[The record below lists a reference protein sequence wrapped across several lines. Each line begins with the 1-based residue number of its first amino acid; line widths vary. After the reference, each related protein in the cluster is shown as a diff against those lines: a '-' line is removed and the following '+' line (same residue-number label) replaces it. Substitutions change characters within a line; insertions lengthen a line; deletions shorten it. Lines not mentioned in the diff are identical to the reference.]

1 MGNRAFFDRETLAT
15 KRSRLS
21 CASQVPD
28 QSLQSLVR
36 SGLDALA
43 DLLDS
48 LLDKL
53 MIGIGALAFAGCQNA
68 ADVAPPPLPTQPNVS
83 KLVPSEP
90 VAPTEG
96 PRELGQFTVTF
107 YYVAGED
114 EPKLVAGAERNDNDT
129 ELAATAPQDLVTL
142 FSKDKECEPIAAVSK
157 EFAHQLAIQG
167 TGKLHDG
174 RVLNIWGHCDCE
186 HTPCFRVT
194 QSQWGTS
201 GSGRPLQPFRT
212 VAVDPKV
219 IPLGSLLYV
228 PLLEGRTMPGRPPWG
243 GFVHDGCVVADDT
256 GGHIGGNRID
266 VFVAH
271 KAYFFSI
278 GSSGSGGPHAW
289 ARHVPVFDGTGICE
303 RNGHK
308 VGRKTGAI

>member
-1 MGNRAFFDRETLAT
+1 MPETVRQLVNRGVE
-15 KRSRLS
+15 
-21 CASQVPD
+21 V
-28 QSLQSLVR
+28 
-36 SGLDALA
+36 LA

-53 MIGIGALAFAGCQNA
+53 VVGIGALALAGCQQA
-68 ADVAPPPLPTQPNVS
+68 AGVSPAPASQQPNS
-83 KLVPSEP
+83 SQLVPSDQE
-90 VAPTEG
+90 TQTDG
-96 PRELGQFTVTF
+96 PKELGQFTVTF

-114 EPKLVAGAERNDNDT
+114 EPKPAANDNDT
-129 ELAATAPQDLVTL
+129 ELAATASTDLVTL
-142 FSKDKECEPIAAVSK
+142 YSKDKECEPIAAVSK

-186 HTPCFRVT
+186 HTPCFRVS
-194 QSQWGTS
+194 QSQWGTA

-219 IPLGSLLYV
+219 VKLGTLLYV

-266 VFVAH
+266 LFVAR

-289 ARHVPVFDGTGICE
+289 ARHVPVFDGSGICE
-303 RNGHK
+303 RNGK
-308 VGRKTGAI
+308 KISRKAASI